1 MEDSR
6 ETNHEQSREEKR
18 REPVHALRGKGEWGE
33 NIGVSRECDCVIR
46 VLKTLILTGDD
57 FGRSARVNEAIER
70 CHAAGVLTH
79 ASLMV
84 NEPHAEEAARIA
96 RRHPQLRVGL
106 HLTLCAGRAS
116 RVSALTD
123 AAGNFEPS
131 PAKAGLR
138 YFFRPSLKAALA
150 AEIRAQFEKFRALGF
165 APTYWD
171 GHTHLHLHPTVFD
184 LTLPIAAEHGFT
196 FTRLVR
202 EPKPRSFLGHIFAAL
217 SARARPRLLA
227 NNIGFAD
234 RVCGLRETGRM
245 TKAAF
250 RKLIEQA
257 PEGTTEIYFHPG
269 AEPEEL
275 EADSRQGKI

>member
-1 MEDSR
+1 M
-6 ETNHEQSREEKR
+6 
-18 REPVHALRGKGEWGE
+18 
-33 NIGVSRECDCVIR
+33 
-46 VLKTLILTGDD
+46 KTLILTGDD

-70 CHAAGVLTH
+70 CHEAGVLTQ

-96 RRHPQLRVGL
+96 HRHPRLCVGL

-116 RVSALTD
+116 QISALTD

-138 YFFRPSLKAALA
+138 YFFRPSLESALT

-171 GHTHLHLHPTVFD
+171 GHTHLHLHPTIFRF
-184 LTLPIAAEHGFT
+184 TLPIAREHGFR
-196 FTRLVR
+196 FTRLLR
-202 EPKPRSFLGHIFAAL
+202 EPRPRSLLGHIFAAL
-217 SARARPRLLA
+217 SARERT
-227 NNIGFAD
+227 NNIGHAD
-234 RVCGLRETGRM
+234 QVCGLRETGRM
-245 TKAAF
+245 TNAALH
-250 RKLIEQA
+250 RLLERL
-257 PEGTTEIYFHPG
+257 PNGLTEIYFHPG

-275 EADSRQGKI
+275 DAAVIRDLLDSEKIQLIDSRAT